1 MKPGRYAAADGSFGR
16 SAGVAMGRGVAL
28 LAVALVIGIVLLNA
42 TSNDPPGTRVS
53 ASSPTTV
60 KPKGTSAST
69 TTVPPTTTT
78 VPAHAPKDV
87 KVLVANGSGTSGV
100 AGNAST
106 PLKTAGFNVLAP
118 TNADKIQESSVYFV
132 PGYDKDAADIAAA
145 LGLPATA
152 AKAMPAPA
160 PVKSDANPN
169 VIVVIGSADATR
181 FAQASS
187 SGTTA
192 KASSGAT
199 TTTTAKAAATTTT
212 AKAAATTTTTV
223 KR

>member
-42 TSNDPPGTRVS
+42 TSNDPPGTVVS
-53 ASSPTTV
+53 AT
-60 KPKGTSAST
+60 ST
-69 TTVPPTTTT
+69 TKTTSKPSAVTTTTAAPTTT
-78 VPAHAPKDV
+78 VPAHNPKDV

-118 TNADKIQESSVYFV
+118 ANADKVQESSVYFV
-132 PGYDKDAADIAAA
+132 AGYEKDAADIATA
-145 LGLPATA
+145 LALPATA
-152 AKAMPAPA
+152 AKAMPNPA
-160 PVKSDANPN
+160 PVKSDANPQI
-169 VIVVIGSADATR
+169 IVVVGSADAAR
-181 FAQASS
+181 FAQ
-187 SGTTA
+187 
-192 KASSGAT
+192 
-199 TTTTAKAAATTTT
+199 AAATTTT
-212 AKAAATTTTTV
+212 AKAAATTTTTAKAAATTTTTAKAAATTTTV